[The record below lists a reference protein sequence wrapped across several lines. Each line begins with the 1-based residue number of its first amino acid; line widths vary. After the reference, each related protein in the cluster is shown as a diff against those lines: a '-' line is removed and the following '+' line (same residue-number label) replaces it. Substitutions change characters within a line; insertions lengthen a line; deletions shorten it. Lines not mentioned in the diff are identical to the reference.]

1 MRQLSSSLTPAFKMG
16 PITLIGVGL
25 VILVTRSITEG
36 GLSLRIVLEACGITV
51 FTWVVTWLTASDLAD
66 EVYDGGD
73 HLVIKRGRTTDKIP
87 LSNLRMVEGTRNS
100 SPEIMTLHFV
110 RSTAFGRK
118 IGFSPAGGRLNPL
131 REHPL
136 VEDLMN
142 RAHAARL

>member
-1 MRQLSSSLTPAFKMG
+1 MD

-25 VILVTRSITEG
+25 VILVTRTLGED
-36 GLSLRIVLEACGITV
+36 GLSLRIVLEACGITA
-51 FTWVVTWLTASDLAD
+51 FTWLVTSMTSSDLAD

-73 HLVIKRGRTTDKIP
+73 HVVIKRGATTDKIP
-87 LSNLRMVEGTRNS
+87 LANLRMVECTRNS
-100 SPEIMTLHFV
+100 SPEVMTLHFV

-131 REHPL
+131 RAHPL